1 MAESAFQAI
10 IAARS
15 RFCCLLVLVLLVTL
29 FGKLDL
35 SLGGMEVQ
43 VVDMSLDGC
52 AAEALGDEVGS
63 RCTSSSCEPRMASEV
78 ALGSATGP
86 EDGADHC
93 GNCDDSSL
101 GHLERDQLESEGM
114 ATHGPTHKKCAQS
127 SCCQGLACPNPG
139 DGHEAGWED
148 APKDR
153 AERVLPG
160 DIARPLDGNA
170 PNARHMAATASPEVP
185 VSNPSTRSDS
195 SIERLQ
201 INRESPMQNM
211 LSPRRDSQAGSHD
224 SSQPQAG
231 DSPDD
236 STLSLSATGSSGIQ
250 AQLGWDGLDF
260 SGLQEIFKWLGP
272 YGRKKHPI
280 LFTPVLVLMVTFLYA
295 FMAGVYPVFL
305 LEMLQKDASKS
316 TDQLLT
322 AEHWRP
328 ADLTGWVTISADR
341 TFPFDFLLGWG
352 GRYGPKI
359 DDGDWWRW
367 FTSPL
372 IHQSFQHVL
381 GNMTLLATLAAHL
394 EHNHGTWRIVLVYLL
409 SSVGG
414 NLMSAAFED
423 GCVVVVGSSGA
434 VFGFVGLFAG
444 DAVLNFDSM
453 RRPLLRIGILLI
465 FVAFFIVTT
474 INGRAGLNVS
484 HFSHLGGL
492 LCGLFP
498 PFLFL
503 PNLKRQQSERTK
515 KVLCGLDFSR
525 FVGFG
530 ESMSVSSSFHR
541 ANRRVSVTRG
551 RCQLHPFTVLGVLVL
566 LLVFIALPIYLYLA
580 KFPSTVCKS
589 RDEGLLDDLST
600 TSMACTGWP

>member
-1 MAESAFQAI
+1 M
-10 IAARS
+10 
-15 RFCCLLVLVLLVTL
+15 LVLLVTL
-29 FGKLDL
+29 FAKLDL

-43 VVDMSLDGC
+43 VVDMSLDGG
-52 AAEALGDEVGS
+52 AAEGLVDEVAS
-63 RCTSSSCEPRMASEV
+63 RSTSSSCEPRLASEV
-78 ALGSATGP
+78 ALGCAMGP
-86 EDGADHC
+86 GDDTDHC
-93 GNCDDSSL
+93 GNCDDSNL
-101 GHLERDQLESEGM
+101 GHLGRDQLESQGKVTQGSTDKS
-114 ATHGPTHKKCAQS
+114 ACAQS
-127 SCCQGLACPNPG
+127 SCCQGMVFPNPG
-139 DGHEAGWED
+139 DGHEVGCED
-148 APKDR
+148 APNDH

-160 DIARPLDGNA
+160 DTARPLDGIA
-170 PNARHMAATASPEVP
+170 PNARHRAATALPEVP
-185 VSNPSTRSDS
+185 VSNRPTQPDS

-201 INRESPMQNM
+201 IKGESSKQKV

-224 SSQPQAG
+224 SSQPQG
-231 DSPDD
+231 ENSTDD
-236 STLSLSATGSSGIQ
+236 STLSLSATGSSSRQ

-260 SGLQEIFKWLGP
+260 SGLQEILKWLGP
-272 YGRKKHPI
+272 HGRKKHPI
-280 LFTPVLVLMVTFLYA
+280 LFTPLLVLVVTFLYA

-316 TDQLLT
+316 TDELLT
-322 AEHWRP
+322 TEHWRP
-328 ADLTGWVTISADR
+328 ADLTGWITFSADR

-372 IHQSFQHVL
+372 VHQSFQHVL
-381 GNMTLLATLAAHL
+381 GNMTLLAALAAHL

-474 INGRAGLNVS
+474 INGRAGINVS

-515 KVLCGLDFSR
+515 KVLCGLELSR
-525 FVGFG
+525 FVGFD
-530 ESMSVSSSFHR
+530 ESMTVSSSFHR
-541 ANRRVSVTRG
+541 DNRRVSVTRD
-551 RCQLHPFTVLGVLVL
+551 RCRLHPFTVLGVLVL
-566 LLVFIALPIYLYLA
+566 LLIFIALPIYLYLT

-589 RDEGLLDDLST
+589 RVEGLLDDLST